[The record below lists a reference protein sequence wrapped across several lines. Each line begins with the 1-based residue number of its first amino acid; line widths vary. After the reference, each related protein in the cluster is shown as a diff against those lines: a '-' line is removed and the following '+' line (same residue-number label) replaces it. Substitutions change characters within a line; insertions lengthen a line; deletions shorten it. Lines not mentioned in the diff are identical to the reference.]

1 METTK
6 VRRNPWLPM
15 GLFGS
20 NCFSRFL
27 PGIGGCANVVSLV
40 ADMHLRRNLRIDK
53 VVLDFSSGITTIRM
67 LREIVSWHYSTEHE
81 TGRSLFVKKIIEA
94 VLNFKLR
101 T

>member
-20 NCFSRFL
+20 DCFCRFL
-27 PGIGGCANVVSLV
+27 PGIGECANVVSLV
-40 ADMHLRRNLRIDK
+40 ADIHLRRNLRIDK
-53 VVLDFSSGITTIRM
+53 VVLDFFSDITTTRM
-67 LREIVSWHYSTEHE
+67 LREIVSWYYSTEHE

-94 VLNFKLR
+94 MLS
-101 T
+101 